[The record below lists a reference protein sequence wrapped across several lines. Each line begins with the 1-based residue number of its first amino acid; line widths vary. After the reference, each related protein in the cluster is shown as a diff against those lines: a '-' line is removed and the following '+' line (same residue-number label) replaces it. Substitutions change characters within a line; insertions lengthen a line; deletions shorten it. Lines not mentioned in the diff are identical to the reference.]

1 LEFLIRLE
9 FINLWKNDID
19 GATILTINQLL
30 QLLVLM
36 FAATTLL
43 SIATKGK
50 DLNIGRAKV
59 KPLYGGLVLFLGGE
73 RKPRSP
79 KPLGRVTS
87 TLMLTTSLAGILL
100 FYAWFVPTAVNMI
113 INYIRSVTQGGATPQ
128 PVAVPVPLLF
138 QFSDIVLPLLIS
150 LGLGI
155 ALHEFAHAV
164 VALREGVTIKSWGVG
179 VFLLIPFAFV
189 EVDENSFRFS
199 KPQTRRNILA
209 AGLLANAFIALA
221 SFALIYASSIAL
233 YSPGV
238 EFHPVVEAV
247 DCSICNTTPCPAMLA
262 GIRPGDIIYSMTG
275 ESVNSS
281 ADIALILR
289 KLKPGDTIDIVLC
302 RVGEG
307 CRNIT
312 VVLNVTRKT
321 DRSSEIPCLGI
332 SLLPR
337 ILVEPAFKFTYQTH
351 SILVEKPLI
360 LRISEVL
367 MQYSYFIFVVNAS
380 LFVFNAAPIFI
391 TDGSQ
396 ILRTFTEQ
404 FKRAKI
410 LEKIDYINAA
420 IMAATM
426 AISTYLYL
434 LA

>member
-1 LEFLIRLE
+1 VEGG
-9 FINLWKNDID
+9 ID
-19 GATILTINQLL
+19 GATILTIHQLL

-50 DLNIGRAKV
+50 DVNIGRARV

-73 RKPRSP
+73 RKPKSP
-79 KPLGRVTS
+79 KPFGRTAS
-87 TLMLTTSLAGILL
+87 TLMLAASLVGILL
-100 FYAWFVPTAVNMI
+100 FYVWFVPTAVNMI
-113 INYIRSVTQGGATPQ
+113 VNYIRSATQGGATPQ

-138 QFSDIVLPLLIS
+138 QFSNIVLPLLIS
-150 LGLGI
+150 LGIGI

-164 VALREGVTIKSWGVG
+164 VALREGVAVKSWGVG

-189 EVDENSFRFS
+189 EVDESSFRSS

-209 AGLLANAFIALA
+209 AGLLANALIALV
-221 SFALIYASSIAL
+221 SFALAYMSSIAL
-233 YSPGV
+233 SSPGV

-247 DCSICNTTPCPAMLA
+247 DCSICNATLCPAMLA
-262 GIRPGDIIYSMTG
+262 GIRSGDIIYSMAG

-281 ADIALILR
+281 ADIALILG
-289 KLKPGDTIDIVLC
+289 KLKPGDTIDMVLC
-302 RVGEG
+302 RVGEE
-307 CRNIT
+307 CRNVT
-312 VVLNVTRKT
+312 VVLNATRIN
-321 DRSSEIPCLGI
+321 RSSEIPCLGV
-332 SLLPR
+332 SFLPR
-337 ILVEPAFKFTYQTH
+337 ILVEPAFRFTYQSH

-367 MQYSYFIFVVNAS
+367 IDYSYFIFVVNAS
-380 LFVFNAAPIFI
+380 LFVFNAAPVFI

-420 IMAATM
+420 IMAATI

-434 LA
+434 SA